1 MLICTS
7 TVSSMMWNP
16 VSDERELC
24 LGRRLCHLSHQ
35 DEAAGR
41 SPAPWDVHARL
52 HMKGPQSA
60 TVSNGNGTFL

>member
-1 MLICTS
+1 MLICKS
-7 TVSSMMWNP
+7 IISFMMWNP
-16 VSDERELC
+16 ASDEKEQWDRGC
-24 LGRRLCHLSHQ
+24 VVSPHQ

-41 SPAPWDVHARL
+41 SPAPWDEHATL